1 MQIKLNFYIY
11 TQKLDVSLNQPTLMF
26 WWKFETLIETFNCYV
41 RNTFAVE
48 RVSSTIAIMKPNDAL
63 KADMQRIDATLI
75 TSIGNELRMLHES
88 YKFPII
94 W

>member
-1 MQIKLNFYIY
+1 
-11 TQKLDVSLNQPTLMF
+11 MF
-26 WWKFETLIETFNCYV
+26 WWKFEILIETFNYHV

-63 KADMQRIDATLI
+63 KVDMQRIDATLI
-75 TSIGNELRMLHES
+75 TSVGNELRMLHES

-94 W
+94 IR